1 MHDGHT
7 QNLIRGGM
15 MAILGDELTPELEEW
30 HEELLII
37 SLLQQGPLC
46 RKELRQKIRRIQE
59 TKMAEY
65 GSHSD
70 SAYNYWIRALKARG
84 IVDEQDG
91 LLGLTP
97 LGSWIA
103 CSRLGT
109 ISQRNA
115 FLYLVCHRCS
125 SRNRTVLRTP
135 QVDTTEVNAKGI
147 FFMDVKCPRCGH
159 LEERYRLSPIIDR
172 DSIRAYYNQ
181 AIEELG
187 RSIRLDAEKM

>member
-1 MHDGHT
+1 
-7 QNLIRGGM
+7 
-15 MAILGDELTPELEEW
+15 MAILGDDLTLELEEW
-30 HEELLII
+30 HEELLTI
-37 SLLQQGPLC
+37 SLLQQGSFHK
-46 RKELRQKIRRIQE
+46 KELRQKIRRIQE

-84 IVDEQDG
+84 MVDEQDG

-103 CSRLGT
+103 RSRLGT
-109 ISQRNA
+109 LSQRNA
-115 FLYLVCHRCS
+115 FLHLVCHRCS

-135 QVDTTEVNAKGI
+135 QVETTEVNARGV

-159 LEERYRLSPIIDR
+159 LEERYKLPPITDR
-172 DSIRAYYNQ
+172 DSICAFYSQ
-181 AIEELG
+181 ATEELG